1 MSKRQRFV
9 IVSLVLSLGLI
20 GTQLVRVEHR
30 YQAIV
35 VFGGIS
41 YALSAWA
48 LSGDLKGV
56 EWLTVLILPLL
67 YPVSVGLFY
76 FLLPERLLSRL
87 VILGVFGV
95 GMYALLLT
103 ENIFSVA
110 AIRTIQLLRAA
121 HAVGFLLT
129 LVTAFFLFD
138 TIWSFR
144 LSFYS
149 NGALVALVSF
159 PLFLQGLWS
168 YRLSE
173 QKIERR
179 TFSYS
184 LALALGLGQIALAL
198 SFWPVTVP
206 VGSLFLVTMAYV
218 VLGISQYHFSGRLF
232 RKMLYEYIG
241 VGIIVLVTTFLVTR
255 WG

>member
-1 MSKRQRFV
+1 MNKRKRFV
-9 IVSLVLSLGLI
+9 LASLLLTLGLLA
-20 GTQLVRVEHR
+20 TQFVRVEHR
-30 YQAIV
+30 YHAIV
-35 VFGGIS
+35 LLGGLS

-48 LSGDLKGV
+48 LSEDLKGV
-56 EWLTVLILPLL
+56 EWFTALILPFL

-76 FLLPERLLSRL
+76 FLLPEATVTRVAIL
-87 VILGVFGV
+87 VIFGV

-144 LSFYS
+144 LPVYL
-149 NGALVALVSF
+149 NGVLVAVASF

-168 YRLSE
+168 SRLDE
-173 QKIERR
+173 ERIAPS
-179 TFSYS
+179 TFAYS
-184 LALALGLGQIALAL
+184 LILSYGLGQIALAL
-198 SFWPVTVP
+198 SFWPVTVA

-218 VLGISQYHFSGRLF
+218 GLGITQFHFSGRLF
-232 RKMLYEYIG
+232 RRTINEYLG
-241 VGIIVLVTTFLVTR
+241 VGILVLLTTYLVTR

>member
-1 MSKRQRFV
+1 MNKRKRFV
-9 IVSLVLSLGLI
+9 LVSLLLSLGLLA
-20 GTQLVRVEHR
+20 TQFVRVEYR
-30 YQAIV
+30 YQAIIL
-35 VFGGIS
+35 FGGFS

-48 LSGDLKGV
+48 LAEDLKGV
-56 EWLTVLILPLL
+56 EWLTVLCLPCL

-76 FLLPERLLSRL
+76 FLLPERLFTRL
-87 VILGVFGV
+87 AIMGVFGV

-144 LSFYS
+144 LPFYL
-149 NGALVALVSF
+149 NGVLVALASL
-159 PLFLQGLWS
+159 PLVLQGLWS
-168 YRLSE
+168 YNLGE
-173 QKIERR
+173 NEIGKR
-179 TFSYS
+179 TLQYAAG
-184 LALALGLGQIALAL
+184 LAFVLGEIALAL
-198 SFWPVTVP
+198 SFWPVTVA
-206 VGSLFLVTMAYV
+206 VGSLFLVSMAYV
-218 VLGISQYHFSGRLF
+218 GLGISQFHFSGRLF
-232 RKMLYEYIG
+232 RKTLYEYLG
-241 VGIIVLVTTFLVTR
+241 VGIIVLVTMFVVTR

>member
-1 MSKRQRFV
+1 MSKRKRFV
-9 IVSLVLSLGLI
+9 VVSLLLSLGLL

-30 YQAIV
+30 YQAIIV
-35 VFGGIS
+35 LGGIS
-41 YALSAWA
+41 YVLSAWA
-48 LSGDLKGV
+48 LSEDLKGV
-56 EWLTVLILPLL
+56 EWITVLTIPLL

-87 VILGVFGV
+87 VILGVFGI

-144 LSFYS
+144 LPFYS
-149 NGALVALVSF
+149 NGVLVAVCSF

-168 YRLSE
+168 YRLGE
-173 QKIERR
+173 QRIEKQ
-179 TFSYS
+179 TVQSS
-184 LALALGLGQIALAL
+184 IALALGLGQIALAL

-218 VLGISQYHFSGRLF
+218 GLGISQYHLAGRLF
-232 RKMLYEYIG
+232 RRTLYEYLG
-241 VGIIVLVTTFLVTR
+241 VGVIVLITTFLVTK